1 MINVILIAAAVA
13 LLLAGCITVR
23 SVGRKPRGAR
33 LEKVR
38 QSAHWNGK
46 RFENV
51 HNTPTMTSDK
61 GFWRGM
67 KDFMSG
73 GDTNR
78 KPAVDVPT
86 IKTDLFSLSAD
97 EDVVVWLGHSSL
109 LIQTGGKRFLFD
121 PILTCKFPVRM
132 FMRPFMGSAVYS
144 PDDIPPVDYLIITHN
159 HWDHLDY
166 PTIRALKDKVGEVYC
181 SLGIGQ
187 TFEYWKYDPARI
199 HDMDWNETVQ
209 LADGMTLH
217 CLPARHFSGRL
228 TGMGKTFWGSY
239 LIENNGRK
247 IFISGDGGYDTHF
260 KEIGKRF
267 PGIDLAIMENG
278 QYNQDWRYIHTLP
291 DELPQAID
299 DLAPQKV
306 LTYHNSKYSL
316 ARHSWTEPMDLIYE
330 HSQGKSWI
338 LLTPRI
344 GEPVLP
350 YKEQLFD
357 TWWH

>member
-86 IKTDLFSLSAD
+86 IKTDLFSLPAD

-166 PTIRALKDKVGEVYC
+166 PTIRALKDKVGEAPHLAEELWQKAGHEPSVANAKWP
-181 SLGIGQ
+181 
-187 TFEYWKYDPARI
+187 EYNEALTIDAEIQIVCQINGKVRAKIMLSKDATKDQIIAAAKENENVKKY
-199 HDMDWNETVQ
+199 
-209 LADGMTLH
+209 LDGST
-217 CLPARHFSGRL
+217 
-228 TGMGKTFWGSY
+228 
-239 LIENNGRK
+239 IV
-247 IFISGDGGYDTHF
+247 
-260 KEIGKRF
+260 KEIVVPGKLVSF
-267 PGIDLAIMENG
+267 VV
-278 QYNQDWRYIHTLP
+278 
-291 DELPQAID
+291 
-299 DLAPQKV
+299 K
-306 LTYHNSKYSL
+306 
-316 ARHSWTEPMDLIYE
+316 
-330 HSQGKSWI
+330 
-338 LLTPRI
+338 
-344 GEPVLP
+344 
-350 YKEQLFD
+350 
-357 TWWH
+357 